1 MSLLE
6 VQQLSRRF
14 GGLAAV
20 NDVNFSVEE
29 GEILAVI
36 GPNGAGKSTLFK
48 LITSFLRPSS
58 GRVVFRGEEI
68 SGLRPHIVARK
79 GVVRT
84 FQETTIFREMTAL
97 QNVVV
102 AHHLRTRASSL
113 GIFFNSPAARADEA
127 SFRDSAAE
135 ILDYLGLGA
144 VKDTPARG
152 LPHGYL
158 RALGIALAM
167 AAEPKVLL
175 LDEPFSGMNPEE
187 TDRAVRYGPGHPRS
201 RCDRAPGRARHV
213 GGDADQRPHRRAQ
226 LRHQDRGGAAC
237 RNPAGQGGDRGISR
251 ERGRGALSAYFKMQD
266 VSVRYD
272 KVRAL
277 RHVSLRLGQG
287 QIVCLIGTNGAGK
300 TTSLRAITGLAPLA
314 SGEIHFD
321 GRRIDRMRP
330 EQIVAQGIAMVPEGR
345 HVYPY
350 MSVRDNLLMGAYLR
364 HDKAAIRADL
374 DKAFARFP
382 RLKERIRQQAGTL
395 SGGEQQMVAMSRALM
410 ARPKLL
416 LLDEPSLGLA
426 PMLVREIARAI
437 LTINRED
444 QVSVVLVEQNSRM
457 ALRISS
463 HAYVLETGR
472 VALSG
477 PSAEL
482 IDNDHVRRLYLGG

>member
-1 MSLLE
+1 
-6 VQQLSRRF
+6 
-14 GGLAAV
+14 
-20 NDVNFSVEE
+20 
-29 GEILAVI
+29 
-36 GPNGAGKSTLFK
+36 
-48 LITSFLRPSS
+48 
-58 GRVVFRGEEI
+58 
-68 SGLRPHIVARK
+68 
-79 GVVRT
+79 
-84 FQETTIFREMTAL
+84 
-97 QNVVV
+97 
-102 AHHLRTRASSL
+102 
-113 GIFFNSPAARADEA
+113 
-127 SFRDSAAE
+127 
-135 ILDYLGLGA
+135 
-144 VKDTPARG
+144 
-152 LPHGYL
+152 
-158 RALGIALAM
+158 
-167 AAEPKVLL
+167 
-175 LDEPFSGMNPEE
+175 
-187 TDRAVRYGPGHPRS
+187 
-201 RCDRAPGRARHV
+201 
-213 GGDADQRPHRRAQ
+213 
-226 LRHQDRGGAAC
+226 
-237 RNPAGQGGDRGISR
+237 
-251 ERGRGALSAYFKMQD
+251 LSAYFEMRE

-277 RHVSLRLGQG
+277 RKVSLQLEPG
-287 QIVCLIGTNGAGK
+287 QIVALIGTNGAGK

-321 GRRIDRMRP
+321 GRRIDRTRP
-330 EQIVAQGIAMVPEGR
+330 ERIVAHGIAMVPEGR

-364 HDKAAIRADL
+364 TDKTAIRADL
-374 DKAFARFP
+374 DKVFARFP

-437 LTINRED
+437 TAINQED
-444 QVSVVLVEQNSRM
+444 KVSVVLVEQNSWM